1 MTLQRWPNWVIP
13 ANWPAPSTVHAVT
26 TCRHGP
32 GVSVAPFDR
41 LNLGWSA
48 GDDPAHV
55 AVNRSRMQAALRL
68 PSAPCW
74 LHQVHGTDVV
84 RITHAPLSGL
94 PRADAAVTRCGGRV
108 LAVVTA
114 DCLPIVLADREGTH
128 VAIAHAGWRGLAA
141 NVVERTIQTLG
152 LPPCQLLAWLGP
164 AASVTAYEVGQD
176 VHAACCTADPACAQ
190 AFSASRPGHW
200 FVDLYA
206 LAALRLRQAGLAQS
220 AVFCQR
226 LCTISDPD
234 RFFSYR
240 RDGRTGRMATLVWS
254 EPTGDNPSCP
264 PV

>member
-1 MTLQRWPNWVIP
+1 MTMQGWPDWVIP

-26 TCRHGP
+26 TCRNGP

-55 AVNRSRMQAALRL
+55 ATNRSRMDAALAL

-84 RITHAPLSGL
+84 RITDAPLSGL

-114 DCLPIVLADREGTH
+114 DCLPIVLTDREGTQ

-141 NVVERTIQTLG
+141 HVVARTVQALG
-152 LPPCQLLAWLGP
+152 LPPRQLLAWLGP
-164 AASVTAYEVGQD
+164 AASAAAYEVGQD
-176 VHAACCTADPACAQ
+176 VHAACVAADSACAD

-206 LAALRLRQAGLAQS
+206 LAALRLRQAGLAQR
-220 AVFCQR
+220 AIFGQQ

-240 RDGRTGRMATLVWS
+240 RDGRTGRMATLVWL
-254 EPTGDNPSCP
+254 EARGDNRFGS